1 MDAKD
6 WDQRYAA
13 SPLLWSA
20 EPNRWVVQHATALP
34 PGRALDLAAGE
45 GRNAVWLASV
55 GWTALAVDFSPVAV
69 ERVHELAVDRLGP
82 RADAVSARVE
92 DVLTWAPPVEAFD
105 LVLLSYL
112 HLGAADRRGV
122 LARAAAAVAP
132 GGHLLVVGHDARNL
146 AEGYGGPSD
155 PAVLYGPQDVATDLA
170 DSGLHVVHAATEPRP
185 VSDPDGVDHVAL
197 DVVVLARRDVVAR
210 VEDVVANVEGEPH
223 A

>member
-1 MDAKD
+1 MDARD
-6 WDQRYAA
+6 WDERYAR
-13 SPLLWSA
+13 SPLLWTA
-20 EPNRWVVQHATALP
+20 EPNRWVVQHAAALT

-45 GRNAVWLASV
+45 GRNAVWLASL
-55 GWTALAVDFSPVAV
+55 GWTALAVDFSAVAV
-69 ERVHELAVDRLGP
+69 ERVHQLAVDRLGP
-82 RADAVSARVE
+82 RSGAVSAQVE
-92 DVLTWAPPVEAFD
+92 DVLTWVPPVGAFD

-155 PAVLYGPQDVATDLA
+155 PTVLYGPQDVAADLA
-170 DSGLHVVHAATEPRP
+170 DTGLVLVPAATEPRP
-185 VSDPDGVDHVAL
+185 VTDPDGVDQVAL
-197 DVVVLARRDVVAR
+197 DVVVLARRSA
-210 VEDVVANVEGEPH
+210 ATPAEGEPH